1 MRIKIGLAACLIL
14 AIAAAGGYWLWD
26 QYGPSRQREDA
37 ARAKLAFESIAQR
50 LPKGRPISPR
60 KPFDADSKKRW
71 QDQDER
77 IAELAAG
84 RADMLKA
91 LHERTRRFFV
101 ESYGAGSSRGFTIDP
116 IAFMLDSSY
125 GNGGESQPGA
135 PADFP
140 LSPSEKANQVQP
152 DDEFHS
158 LNRASLYGFM
168 APTGF
173 GYMKDRD
180 HVSGFESHG
189 FRHWLA
195 PEKGERWRVDH
206 IQLVGILTH
215 DPPLV
220 YLTDKMPS
228 MDQIR
233 QGKTRGLD
241 YFEEIALP
249 KLCDG
254 EDLYIVQKND
264 TIRMLGAVRATKT
277 CQKCHDAEIGDLLG
291 AFSYTLRPIPTK
303 AERNEWVPPV
313 PPE

>member
-1 MRIKIGLAACLIL
+1 MRISKTLKIVFPIVATILLAGG
-14 AIAAAGGYWLWD
+14 GGYWIWD
-26 QYGPSRQREDA
+26 QYGPARQREER
-37 ARAKLAFESIAQR
+37 ARATLDFESIVPR
-50 LPKGRPISPR
+50 LPKGKPISP
-60 KPFDADSKKRW
+60 KKLLDADSKKRW
-71 QDQDER
+71 QDQDQR
-77 IAELAAG
+77 IAEVAAG
-84 RADMLKA
+84 RGEMLKA

-140 LSPSEKANQVQP
+140 LSPGEKTNRVQP

-158 LNRASLYGFM
+158 LNRASLYGFV

-173 GYMKDRD
+173 GYMKDRE

-189 FRHWLA
+189 FRHWSA
-195 PEKGERWRVDH
+195 PDEGEHWRVEH
-206 IQLVGILTH
+206 VQLVGILTH
-215 DPPLV
+215 AQPLV

-228 MDQIR
+228 MDQIK

-241 YFEEIALP
+241 FFEEVALP
-249 KLCDG
+249 ALCDG

-264 TIRMLGAVRATKT
+264 TIRMLGALRATKT

-291 AFSYTLRPIPTK
+291 AFSYTLRP
-303 AERNEWVPPV
+303 VPKKESPD
-313 PPE
+313 E